1 MKKICFI
8 TTSRADFG
16 TLNELIKEV
25 IKEKSFLVQLIISGS
40 HTSKIFGKTEKEI
53 NKKNLLIK
61 KIRVSSQ
68 NKNTKSVATSFSECV
83 NKFSN
88 ALHKLSPDIFVAFGD
103 RYEMFAATVSAY
115 ILRIPIAHIA
125 GGEKT
130 AGSIDEGFRHSISK
144 FSNLHFPSMDIYKK
158 RLIQLGENPKTIFNF
173 GSLNLSKNKNNKY
186 LSKLE
191 LEKTLKSK
199 LNDKKLIITYHPET
213 IDNTKC
219 IKNLSV
225 VLNSLRKIKK
235 TTMIITSPNADAQGV
250 LMIKHIN
257 KYIKKHKLKN
267 FLFFKSLGS
276 STYLSLLRVV
286 DGVIGNS
293 SSGISEVPFF
303 GIGTVNIGD
312 RQQGRF
318 MSTSIINSPASEVLI
333 VNSIKKILSDNFR
346 KKIKRNKIHKSKDKD
361 VARKIK
367 KKLLFYNFRKY
378 NNKIFYDI

>member
-61 KIRVSSQ
+61 KIRVYSQ
-68 NKNTKSVATSFSECV
+68 NKNTKSVATSFSECA

-144 FSNLHFPSMDIYKK
+144 FSSLHFPSMDIYKK

-173 GSLNLSKNKNNKY
+173 GSLNLSKIKNNKY

-225 VLNSLRKIKK
+225 VLNSLRKFKK

-267 FLFFKSLGS
+267 FLFFQSLGS
-276 STYLSLLRVV
+276 SIYLSLLRIV
-286 DGVIGNS
+286 DGAVGNS

-318 MSTSIINSPASEVLI
+318 MTASIVNCPVSKISIINSI
-333 VNSIKKILSDNFR
+333 HKILNNNF
-346 KKIKRNKIHKSKDKD
+346 K
-361 VARKIK
+361 RKIK
-367 KKLLFYNFRKY
+367 NRIKKHGNGNVAKKIAKKLLFFNFRKY
-378 NNKIFYDI
+378 NKKVFYDI